1 MAVTNNTLAILAE
14 QRAALTRITDAQVLA
29 LTRAWVDAWD
39 VLGPEF
45 DAALTELLAAAKNG
59 TVTAAEVARSIRLRK
74 ALVLAGDKLAELAQ
88 LTEVT
93 AANDTAQAALAGAQS
108 QIDVIKSQLPPAS
121 APVVSP
127 AFTRVDPRVLD
138 AIVTRTTQNIHSAA
152 QPLPYDVE
160 RAMKQEL
167 IRGIAVGENPRTTAG
182 RIVRRTEGRFNGG
195 LTRAM
200 TIARTETL
208 DAHRAGTQASE
219 AANKDL
225 LEEWDWHA
233 DLSART
239 CPSCLAM
246 HGTRH
251 PLDEPGPND
260 HQNGRCARVSIT
272 KSWKDLGF
280 DIEEPLSVTPSAQ
293 DWYENLTP
301 ESQAAIMGP
310 ARAQLLAD
318 GSIQW
323 ADLATVRTTPGWRD
337 SVVPTTVKDLLAA

>member
-1 MAVTNNTLAILAE
+1 MAVTKETLAILAQ
-14 QRAALTRITDAQVLA
+14 QRAALATITDEQTLA

-45 DAALTELLAAAKNG
+45 DAAITELLAAAKNG

-74 ALVLAGDKLAELAQ
+74 ALVLAGDKLAELAD

-108 QIDVIKSQLPPAS
+108 QIDVIASQLPPNPAV
-121 APVVSP
+121 AP
-127 AFTRVDPRVLD
+127 AFTRVDPKVLD
-138 AIVTRTTQNIHSAA
+138 AIVTRTTQNIHAA
-152 QPLPYDVE
+152 TKPLDHDVE

-182 RIVRRTEGRFNGG
+182 RIMRRTEGRFNGG
-195 LTRAM
+195 LTRAL

-208 DAHRAGTQASE
+208 DAHRAGTKASE
-219 AANKDL
+219 GANADIL
-225 LEEWDWHA
+225 QDWEWHA

-251 PLDEPGPND
+251 PLEEPGPDD
-260 HQNGRCARVSIT
+260 HQNGRCTRVSIT
-272 KSWKDLGF
+272 KTWKELGF

-310 ARAQLLAD
+310 ARAGLLAD

-323 ADLATVRTTPGWRD
+323 ADLATVRSTPGWRD
-337 SVVPTTVKDLLAA
+337 SVVPTTVKDLLAL